1 MINNTITGLDCCVAC
16 TDDLIV
22 CSDSFEDH
30 LSHLYDTFDRLA
42 KANLSVNLNKS
53 ECCQAT
59 VDYLCH
65 TVGQEQVKPIMAKV
79 DPINNFPTLT
89 NKK

>member
-30 LSHLYDTFDRLA
+30 LSHLYDTFDRL
-42 KANLSVNLNKS
+42 VR
-53 ECCQAT
+53 Q
-59 VDYLCH
+59 
-65 TVGQEQVKPIMAKV
+65 I
-79 DPINNFPTLT
+79 
-89 NKK
+89 